1 MNFKMKGLNIP
12 ETDKSPQVL
21 FEPEKYIFEMQGRS
35 RPENVRD
42 FYFPIIYKVRK
53 YFEKVIDKNEIEK
66 FNEGNFKF
74 NFKLDYFNSSSAKFI
89 ADILLLVKN
98 FTDEGLKIKVYWYF
112 IDGDEDM
119 KEVGEDFSDMISF
132 PFNYVMVEK

>member
-1 MNFKMKGLNIP
+1 MKGLNIP
-12 ETDKSPQVL
+12 ETEKSPRI
-21 FEPEKYIFEMQGRS
+21 FFDPADYIFEMQGNS

-42 FYFPIIYKVRK
+42 FYFPIIYKIRK
-53 YFEKVIDKNEIEK
+53 YFEKVLNKKLVEK
-66 FNEGNFKF
+66 FSENCFKF

-89 ADILLLVKN
+89 ADILVLIKE
-98 FTDEGLKIKVYWYF
+98 FDDEGLNMCINWYF

-132 PFNYVMVEK
+132 SFNYIMVDKF

>member
-1 MNFKMKGLNIP
+1 MKGLNIP
-12 ETDKSPQVL
+12 ETEKSPKVL
-21 FEPEKYIFEMQGRS
+21 FDPANYIFEMQGNS

-53 YFEKVIDKNEIEK
+53 YFEKVIDKNEAEK
-66 FNEGNFKF
+66 FNENCFKF

-89 ADILLLVKN
+89 SDLLLVIKD
-98 FTDEGLKIKVYWYF
+98 FTDEGLNMKIYWYF
-112 IDGDEDM
+112 ADGDEDM

-132 PFNYVMVEK
+132 PFTFIMVEK

>member
-1 MNFKMKGLNIP
+1 MKGLNIP
-12 ETDKSPQVL
+12 ETEKSPRIFFDPVNS
-21 FEPEKYIFEMQGRS
+21 IFEMQGNS

-53 YFEKVIDKNEIEK
+53 YFEKIISKKQVEK
-66 FNEGNFKF
+66 FNENYFKF

-89 ADILLLVKN
+89 ADLLLLIKDFN
-98 FTDEGLKIKVYWYF
+98 DEGLNMKIYWYF

-132 PFNYVMVEK
+132 PFNYIMVEKY